1 MNLVAVNLHFLTRSP
16 DMFWVCNHFWN
27 KSQQNRI
34 ESQQNNKEQKTGKKL
49 SNPSLGKMQK
59 MPVNNNQ

>member
-1 MNLVAVNLHFLTRSP
+1 MNLVAVNLHFLTRSR

-34 ESQQNNKEQKTGKKL
+34 ESQQNNKQKAGKKL
-49 SNPSLGKMQK
+49 SNPSLEKMQK
-59 MPVNNNQ
+59 LHVNNNQ